1 MMKREDILISFI
13 HTPTDGKPN
22 QPIDP
27 IRIMKGL
34 FLLKME
40 MGDKLSEFYNFEPYL
55 YGPCSFEVYEDI
67 EKLISERMLDKLKL
81 ESFHSWDHYRLTRMG
96 EKRADEIS
104 KKMVDLQTKIKEI
117 KKLVVSME
125 FMDLLRYVYKK
136 YPDYAKLSIIAM
148 EGVNK

>member
-13 HTPTDGKPN
+13 HMPTDSKPN

-34 FLLKME
+34 FLMKME
-40 MGDKLSEFYNFEPYL
+40 MSDKLSEFYNFEPYL

-67 EKLISERMLDKLKL
+67 EKLISERTLDKVKL
-81 ESFHSWDHYRLTRMG
+81 DSFHRWDYYRLTQMG
-96 EKRADEIS
+96 EKRANEIS
-104 KKMVDLQTKIKEI
+104 KKLMDLQTKIKEI
-117 KKLVVSME
+117 KKLVVNME
-125 FMDLLRYVYKK
+125 FMDLLRYIYTK
-136 YPDYAKLSIIAM
+136 YPDYAKLSVITI